1 MIELK
6 FPKDFWWGAATSGPQ
21 LEGRFNKKHAN
32 IFDYDFEKFPEHFWH
47 GIGPDVASNFYNDF
61 REDIRLMKKAGFNSV
76 RTSIQWS
83 RLIDDLEE
91 GTVNP
96 EAVEFYNAVI
106 DEFLSNGIRPII
118 NLHHFDLPVE
128 LLHKYG
134 GWANKQVISFYVKYA
149 EQCFRLFGDRVS
161 DWFTHNEPMVVV
173 EGGYLYQFHYPDL
186 VDGKLAV
193 QVAYNL
199 QLASSLAI
207 QKYREV
213 NQNSDGKIGIILNL
227 SPNYPASQ
235 DKEDIAAAHFAD
247 LWQNRLFMDAS
258 VKGKFPNELVE
269 ILTKD
274 GVLWNST
281 LEELETIK
289 NNKVDMFGVN
299 FYHPNRAQRPH
310 YSPDSLTVDWLP
322 NKYFDDYKMVGARMN
337 VDKGWEIY
345 PQTLYNIA
353 KNIQKNYGNIPW
365 FVSEC
370 GIGVSNEDRYLNR
383 DGLIEDDYR
392 IQFVQEHLYWLHK
405 AIDEGANCYGFH
417 LWTPIDCFS
426 WRNSYRNRYG
436 LISVNIHTQ
445 KKCLK
450 KSAYFF
456 KNLAEKSIL
465 ELSEEIY
472 NKFN

>member
-32 IFDYDFEKFPEHFWH
+32 IFDYDFEKSPEHFWH

-61 REDIRLMKKAGFNSV
+61 REDIRLMKKAGLNSV

-106 DEFLSNGIRPII
+106 DEFLSNGIRSII

-227 SPNYPASQ
+227 SPNNPASQ

-274 GVLWNST
+274 RVLWNST

>member
-61 REDIRLMKKAGFNSV
+61 REGIRLMKKADLNSV

-322 NKYFDDYKMVGARMN
+322 NKYFDDYEMVGARMN

-426 WRNSYRNRYG
+426 WCNSYRNRYG

>member
-61 REDIRLMKKAGFNSV
+61 REDIRLMKKAGLNSV

-207 QKYREV
+207 QKYREL

-405 AIDEGANCYGFH
+405 AIDEGTNCYGFH

>member
-6 FPKDFWWGAATSGPQ
+6 FPKDFWLGAATSGPQ

-61 REDIRLMKKAGFNSV
+61 REDIRLMKKAGLNSV

-106 DEFLSNGIRPII
+106 DEFFSNGIRPII
-118 NLHHFDLPVE
+118 NIHHFDLPVE

-269 ILTKD
+269 ILTLSQFFR
-274 GVLWNST
+274 VT
-281 LEELETIK
+281 
-289 NNKVDMFGVN
+289 
-299 FYHPNRAQRPH
+299 
-310 YSPDSLTVDWLP
+310 
-322 NKYFDDYKMVGARMN
+322 N
-337 VDKGWEIY
+337 VE
-345 PQTLYNIA
+345 
-353 KNIQKNYGNIPW
+353 
-365 FVSEC
+365 F
-370 GIGVSNEDRYLNR
+370 
-383 DGLIEDDYR
+383 
-392 IQFVQEHLYWLHK
+392 
-405 AIDEGANCYGFH
+405 
-417 LWTPIDCFS
+417 
-426 WRNSYRNRYG
+426 
-436 LISVNIHTQ
+436 
-445 KKCLK
+445 
-450 KSAYFF
+450 
-456 KNLAEKSIL
+456 
-465 ELSEEIY
+465 
-472 NKFN
+472 

>member
-61 REDIRLMKKAGFNSV
+61 REDIRLMKKAGLNSV

-91 GTVNP
+91 GTVNL

>member
-61 REDIRLMKKAGFNSV
+61 REDIRLMKKAGLNSV

-299 FYHPNRAQRPH
+299 FYHPNRSQRPH

-405 AIDEGANCYGFH
+405 AIDEGANYYGFH

>member
-61 REDIRLMKKAGFNSV
+61 REDIRLMKKAGLNSV

-134 GWANKQVISFYVKYA
+134 GWENKQVISFYVKYA

-383 DGLIEDDYR
+383 DGLIEDDNR

>member
-337 VDKGWEIY
+337 VDKGLEIY

-405 AIDEGANCYGFH
+405 AIDEGANSYGFH

>member
-61 REDIRLMKKAGFNSV
+61 REDIRLMKKAGLNSV

-134 GWANKQVISFYVKYA
+134 GWENKQVISFYVKYA

>member
-337 VDKGWEIY
+337 VDKGLEIY

>member
-61 REDIRLMKKAGFNSV
+61 REDIRLMKKAGLNSV

-337 VDKGWEIY
+337 VDKGLEIY

>member
-61 REDIRLMKKAGFNSV
+61 REDIRLMKKAGLNSV

-235 DKEDIAAAHFAD
+235 DKEDIASAHFAD

>member
-61 REDIRLMKKAGFNSV
+61 REDIRLMKKAGLNSV

-258 VKGKFPNELVE
+258 VKGKFSNELVE

-289 NNKVDMFGVN
+289 NNKEDMFGVN

-310 YSPDSLTVDWLP
+310 YSSDSLTVDWLP

-337 VDKGWEIY
+337 VDKGRKIY

-353 KNIQKNYGNIPW
+353 KNIQKNYGNLPW

-426 WRNSYRNRYG
+426 WRNSYRNSYG

-465 ELSEEIY
+465 ELSDEIY

>member
-61 REDIRLMKKAGFNSV
+61 REDIRLMKKAGLNSV

-258 VKGKFPNELVE
+258 VKGKFSNELVE

-289 NNKVDMFGVN
+289 NNKEDMFGVN

-310 YSPDSLTVDWLP
+310 YSSDSLTVDWLP

-337 VDKGWEIY
+337 VDKGRKIY

-426 WRNSYRNRYG
+426 WRNSYRNSYG

-465 ELSEEIY
+465 ELSDEIY

>member
-61 REDIRLMKKAGFNSV
+61 REDIRLMKKAGLNSV

-322 NKYFDDYKMVGARMN
+322 NKYFDDYEMVGARMN

>member
-61 REDIRLMKKAGFNSV
+61 REDIRLMKKAGLNSV

-258 VKGKFPNELVE
+258 VKGKFPDELVE

>member
-61 REDIRLMKKAGFNSV
+61 REDIRLMKKAGLNSV

-207 QKYREV
+207 QKYREL

-337 VDKGWEIY
+337 VDKGRKIY

-426 WRNSYRNRYG
+426 WRNSYRNSYG

>member
-32 IFDYDFEKFPEHFWH
+32 IFDYDFEKFPERFWH

-61 REDIRLMKKAGFNSV
+61 REDIRLMKKAGLNSV

-235 DKEDIAAAHFAD
+235 DKEDIAASHFAD

-274 GVLWNST
+274 RVLWNST

>member
-61 REDIRLMKKAGFNSV
+61 REDIRLMKKAGLNSV

-118 NLHHFDLPVE
+118 NLYHFDLPVE

>member
-61 REDIRLMKKAGFNSV
+61 REDIRLMKKAGLNSV

-258 VKGKFPNELVE
+258 VKGKFSNELVE

-310 YSPDSLTVDWLP
+310 YSSDSLTVDWLP

-337 VDKGWEIY
+337 VDKGRKIY

-426 WRNSYRNRYG
+426 WRNSYRNSYG

-465 ELSEEIY
+465 ELSDEIY

>member
-370 GIGVSNEDRYLNR
+370 GIGVNNEDRYLNR

>member
-61 REDIRLMKKAGFNSV
+61 REDIRLMKKAGLNSV

-186 VDGKLAV
+186 VDGKLAA

-227 SPNYPASQ
+227 SPNNPASQ

-274 GVLWNST
+274 RVLWNST

-405 AIDEGANCYGFH
+405 AIDEGANCFGFH

>member
-61 REDIRLMKKAGFNSV
+61 REDIRLMKKAGLNSV

-235 DKEDIAAAHFAD
+235 DKEDTAAAHFAD

>member
-6 FPKDFWWGAATSGPQ
+6 FPKDFLWGAATCGPQ

-61 REDIRLMKKAGFNSV
+61 REDIRLMKKAGLNSV

-274 GVLWNST
+274 RVLWNST

-383 DGLIEDDYR
+383 YGLIEDDYR

>member
-1 MIELK
+1 MELK

-61 REDIRLMKKAGFNSV
+61 REDIRLMKKAGLNSV

>member
-6 FPKDFWWGAATSGPQ
+6 FPKDFWLGAATSGPQ

-61 REDIRLMKKAGFNSV
+61 REDIRLMKKAGLNSV

>member
-61 REDIRLMKKAGFNSV
+61 REDIRLMKKAGLNSV

-289 NNKVDMFGVN
+289 NNKVDKFGVN

>member
-1 MIELK
+1 M
-6 FPKDFWWGAATSGPQ
+6 
-21 LEGRFNKKHAN
+21 
-32 IFDYDFEKFPEHFWH
+32 
-47 GIGPDVASNFYNDF
+47 
-61 REDIRLMKKAGFNSV
+61 
-76 RTSIQWS
+76 
-83 RLIDDLEE
+83 
-91 GTVNP
+91 
-96 EAVEFYNAVI
+96 EFYNAVI

-337 VDKGWEIY
+337 VDKGLEIY

>member
-1 MIELK
+1 MELK

-61 REDIRLMKKAGFNSV
+61 REDIRLMKKAGLNSV

-322 NKYFDDYKMVGARMN
+322 NKYFDDYEMVGARMN

-426 WRNSYRNRYG
+426 WCNSYRNRYG

>member
-61 REDIRLMKKAGFNSV
+61 REDIRLMKKAGLNSV

-322 NKYFDDYKMVGARMN
+322 NKYFDNYKMVGARMN

>member
-61 REDIRLMKKAGFNSV
+61 REDIRLMKKAGLNSV

-118 NLHHFDLPVE
+118 NLYHFDLPVE

-405 AIDEGANCYGFH
+405 AIDEGANCYGFY

>member
-61 REDIRLMKKAGFNSV
+61 REDIRLMKKAGLNSV

-405 AIDEGANCYGFH
+405 AIDEGANYYGFH

>member
-61 REDIRLMKKAGFNSV
+61 REDIRLMKKAGLNSV

-118 NLHHFDLPVE
+118 NLYHFDLPVE

-337 VDKGWEIY
+337 VDKGLEIY

>member
-61 REDIRLMKKAGFNSV
+61 REDIRLMKKAGLNSV

-199 QLASSLAI
+199 QLASSLVI

>member
-61 REDIRLMKKAGFNSV
+61 REDIRLMKKAGLNSV

-149 EQCFRLFGDRVS
+149 EQCFRLFGDRVI

>member
-61 REDIRLMKKAGFNSV
+61 REDIRLMKKAGLNSV

-91 GTVNP
+91 GTVNA

>member
-61 REDIRLMKKAGFNSV
+61 REDIRLMKKAGLNSV

-235 DKEDIAAAHFAD
+235 YNEDIAEAHFAVF
-247 LWQNRLFMDAS
+247 WQNRLFMDAS